1 MGSSGCILKRRKDI
15 NIEQLINDIEL
26 AAKKAN
32 LLTQM
37 GKKHYSKDTNEFEY
51 VTFNIFDSD
60 MEQDVLL
67 YLFNISE
74 YDYDEKFDWIAPG
87 EKLIHIINV
96 EDFYLCERLMLDFI
110 YEYLPINKNDI
121 FWDEQDW
128 FYTYDSIKTIKN
140 REFDKDWCYKPFTQ

>member
-1 MGSSGCILKRRKDI
+1 
-15 NIEQLINDIEL
+15 
-26 AAKKAN
+26 
-32 LLTQM
+32 M
-37 GKKHYSKDTNEFEY
+37 GKNIIRKIPNEFEY

>member
-1 MGSSGCILKRRKDI
+1 MGSSGCILK
-15 NIEQLINDIEL
+15 
-26 AAKKAN
+26 
-32 LLTQM
+32 
-37 GKKHYSKDTNEFEY
+37 FEY

-110 YEYLPINKNDI
+110 YEYLSINKNDI